1 MQTLEAIK
9 LITAEKEAIKRIIA
23 LETQKNATAGGDAV
37 VGIQFL
43 QRRMRTV
50 EAMEMAI
57 RVLRDKAVGDDQSFD
72 SLYKKET

>member
-1 MQTLEAIK
+1 MQALEAIK
-9 LITAEKEAIKRIIA
+9 LTTAEKEAIKRIVEI
-23 LETQKNATAGGDAV
+23 ETKKNATAGGDAV

-57 RVLRDKAVGDDQSFD
+57 RSSREQAMV
-72 SLYKKET
+72 

>member
-9 LITAEKEAIKRIIA
+9 LITAEKEAIKRIIDI
-23 LETQKNATAGGDAV
+23 ETKKNVTAGGDAV
-37 VGIQFL
+37 VGVQFL

-57 RVLRDKAVGDDQSFD
+57 RRLREDAVV
-72 SLYKKET
+72 

>member
-9 LITAEKEAIKRIIA
+9 LITAEKEAIKRIID
-23 LETQKNATAGGDAV
+23 LETQKNITAGGDAV
-37 VGIQFL
+37 VGIQFS

-57 RVLRDKAVGDDQSFD
+57 RSLREQAMV
-72 SLYKKET
+72 

>member
-9 LITAEKEAIKRIIA
+9 LITAEKEAIKRIIDI
-23 LETQKNATAGGDAV
+23 EIQKNKTAGGDAV
-37 VGIQFL
+37 ITVQFL

-57 RVLRDKAVGDDQSFD
+57 RCLREQAMV
-72 SLYKKET
+72 

>member
-9 LITAEKEAIKRIIA
+9 LITAERDAIKRIIDI
-23 LETQKNATAGGDAV
+23 EMKKNATAGGDAV
-37 VGIQFL
+37 VTVQFL

-57 RVLRDKAVGDDQSFD
+57 RKLREEVIV
-72 SLYKKET
+72 

>member
-9 LITAEKEAIKRIIA
+9 LITAEKEAIKRIVEI
-23 LETQKNATAGGDAV
+23 ETKKNATAGGDAV
-37 VGIQFL
+37 VGVQFL

-57 RVLRDKAVGDDQSFD
+57 RSLREDAGV
-72 SLYKKET
+72 